1 MKEIIVYESYG
12 KRFDKKEDAIAYEK
26 LNKEIDEL
34 MSLMFSRTKDVED
47 GLDYVKHSADT
58 VKACFKIFCDI
69 CKNTIPLYK
78 RVFEEVGNGVRHM
91 SHVCHVLSDY
101 NDDYPCLYITFL
113 GGKMKRTEY
122 IVRFYEV
129 QGKTKI
135 IFEFQHELFGF
146 PPMTSV

>member
-26 LNKEIDEL
+26 LNKEVDEL
-34 MSLMFSRTKDVED
+34 MAAMFPRTKDVED

-78 RVFEEVGNGVRHM
+78 KVFEEVGNGVRHM
-91 SHVCHVLSDY
+91 SHVGYILSDY
-101 NDDYPCLYITFL
+101 NDDYPCLYNTYHRFL
-113 GGKMKRTEY
+113 CIDFNTG
-122 IVRFYEV
+122 
-129 QGKTKI
+129 
-135 IFEFQHELFGF
+135 FEFQQPYYVKHQEEYFERIKKYKSYK
-146 PPMTSV
+146 TE